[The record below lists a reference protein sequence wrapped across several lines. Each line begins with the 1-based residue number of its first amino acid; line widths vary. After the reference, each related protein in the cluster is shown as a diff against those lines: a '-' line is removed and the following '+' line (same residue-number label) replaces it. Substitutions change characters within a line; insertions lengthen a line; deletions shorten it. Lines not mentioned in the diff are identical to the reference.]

1 MDINLTIKDAEGR
14 EWFNLGG
21 ESAWKT
27 ETYKGWCVS
36 LEWFVGNRSAE
47 PMMVLWPAASE
58 REGGAWAICLS
69 SIGAYCQFD
78 GSGKVTGTPTAYARQ
93 QAAEV
98 LVEQFD
104 RPALQADVHT
114 LLDVLMHFAPDLIVG
129 VPPAPMEVRRA
140 RLQNPLLE
148 VTRVEN
154 GRTMAEV
161 SI

>member
-1 MDINLTIKDAEGR
+1 MDINMSIKDAEGR
-14 EWFNLGG
+14 EWYSLGG
-21 ESAWKT
+21 DTAWKT
-27 ETYKGWCVS
+27 ATYKGWCVS
-36 LEWFVGNRSAE
+36 LEWFIGGRSAE
-47 PMMVLWPAASE
+47 PMMVIWPEVAE

-78 GSGKVTGTPTAYARQ
+78 ANGKVTGTPTAYAKAE
-93 QAAEV
+93 AAAV

-104 RPALQADVHT
+104 RAPLTVDVHG
-114 LLDVLMHFAPDLIVG
+114 LLDVVMHFAPDLIVG

-148 VTRVEN
+148 VTRLEN
-154 GRTMAEV
+154 GRKVAEA